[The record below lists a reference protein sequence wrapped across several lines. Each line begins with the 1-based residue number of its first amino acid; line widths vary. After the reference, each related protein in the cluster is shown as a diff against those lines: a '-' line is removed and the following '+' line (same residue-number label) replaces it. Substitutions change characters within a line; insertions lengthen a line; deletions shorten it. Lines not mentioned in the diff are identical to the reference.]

1 MRAVPVGLLND
12 QLRMVVKFRTNPL
25 DWGVSAVPA
34 QMTALRVSDV
44 KYQAQLIKLN
54 YATEKLLLESH
65 MGKLMSPCM
74 DYQYYST
81 TVAANSSKMSYQ
93 IPHRSRSVTAIFVC
107 FRASSTLGD
116 GTVQS
121 LVNRFKPV
129 NSYSFRV
136 GSSRVPQTDVDCTGD
151 GVEAYME
158 LQRAFGLVNMAE
170 TPTALPLSVYNSAG
184 FVIGLAL
191 SSFNQETEV
200 LADGINADA
209 INLVF
214 EASINNTVAMQV
226 DFFVASERVLVAEAG
241 QLRYME

>member
-1 MRAVPVGLLND
+1 MAN
-12 QLRMVVKFRTNPL
+12 
-25 DWGVSAVPA
+25 
-34 QMTALRVSDV
+34 LRVSDI

-74 DYQYYST
+74 DYQHYST
-81 TVAANSSKMSYQ
+81 NVAGGSSKMSYQ
-93 IPHRSRSVTAIFVC
+93 IPHRSRSVTAIFVA
-107 FRASSTLGD
+107 FRESSTFND
-116 GTVQS
+116 GTTQS

-129 NSYSFRV
+129 SSYSFRI